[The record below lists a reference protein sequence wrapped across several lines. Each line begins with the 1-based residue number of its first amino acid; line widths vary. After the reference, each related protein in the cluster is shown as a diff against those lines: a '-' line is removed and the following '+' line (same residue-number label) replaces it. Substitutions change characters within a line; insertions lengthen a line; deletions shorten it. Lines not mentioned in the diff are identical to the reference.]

1 MSQENN
7 QKLQEIFTPELIE
20 YYKTNKNLITSDLL
34 AKLREFGN
42 DGKQLALD
50 ILDTEKSEDNY
61 YLDAFGKKISF
72 EGDRNLKPAFTQ
84 MKLSPIHIEEI
95 EKCSKDLNY
104 FMDNYIKIRTKKGY
118 NFPELRGYQ
127 KRFIDIL
134 NSDSETVVGLLG
146 RQCCDGDTK
155 VNLDGQE
162 ATLKD
167 LYDCSVPSNIS
178 FNPKFLESRKTFKKI
193 LTPLGFR
200 EIEYVHKTIPYEKYV
215 IKTENGFI
223 LECAEKHVIIDKDDN
238 EIYAKDCLGKEIQT
252 VNGISKV
259 IECTDLGFKQS
270 MYDISIKQLEG
281 SENTELYYSN
291 GILSH
296 NSGKSVTVG
305 IFMAWHFNFNSA
317 LNIGICAN
325 KKSLAMEFLNN
336 IKEMFYSMPMWM
348 KQGIIGWSKTTIES
362 ELKMRVLTDAPGD
375 NAFRGYSLSLLVIDE
390 TAWMPSEKFQ
400 ALLDSVLPA
409 QGAMS
414 WKKNIFISTPN
425 GMNHFYDLV
434 EGSRKRKIIYGLNKE
449 QVEKLKETETVLKE
463 TESSPGIFDVTIDKP
478 SNNMALF
485 EMDWREVPRFDSKG
499 NRLDPEAFK
508 EDIISK
514 YGATYFSQNFSCV
527 KGNTMIVLKDSLNNK
542 DIEIPIEEAF
552 EKIKTSV
559 IDKKFQVLTQSGFSD
574 FSGIRRTETNRTLK
588 IFFGDSFIEVSEDH
602 KFMVFG
608 KEVIAKTLKEGDV
621 LQTRFDKNVIITKIE
636 TSEEKCFVYDVLETK
651 DHSYITNDVIS
662 HNCSF
667 LGSSHTLVSKES
679 LQRFKPQDPEMV
691 LAQRLKVYKEPEPKH
706 KYIIGVD
713 PAKFGG
719 DSYAIQVLDV
729 TSFPFVQVA
738 SAKLKDENFQI
749 MPGFIV
755 EWGKWYNEGL
765 LIIENNEGAGT
776 YANVV
781 IHNDYEYENLYFE
794 RTFGTFKHDTKTKI
808 EPGFRTTPKSRN
820 IIIDTLKQLID
831 NELLVINDL
840 DTIKEFNTFVLKKDK
855 YQADDGCHDDMIM
868 SLCIA
873 LAPFG
878 DVKNFD
884 NITDLVKKM
893 YSKDTT
899 TDFTDYLC
907 LGNFD
912 DYSDFSVDD
921 SGSFGS
927 DFDDVLIEISKKGS
941 Y

>member
-1 MSQENN
+1 MSNFEVLTSNGF
-7 QKLQEIFTPELIE
+7 KDFDKVVCKGT
-20 YYKTNKNLITSDLL
+20 KNGI
-34 AKLREFGN
+34 
-42 DGKQLALD
+42 
-50 ILDTEKSEDNY
+50 I
-61 YLDAFGKKISF
+61 
-72 EGDRNLKPAFTQ
+72 
-84 MKLSPIHIEEI
+84 
-95 EKCSKDLNY
+95 
-104 FMDNYIKIRTKKGY
+104 
-118 NFPELRGYQ
+118 
-127 KRFIDIL
+127 
-134 NSDSETVVGLLG
+134 
-146 RQCCDGDTK
+146 
-155 VNLDGQE
+155 
-162 ATLKD
+162 
-167 LYDCSVPSNIS
+167 
-178 FNPKFLESRKTFKKI
+178 
-193 LTPLGFR
+193 
-200 EIEYVHKTIPYEKYV
+200 
-215 IKTENGFI
+215 IKTQNHSISVTLNHKFYIEGTFVY
-223 LECAEKHVIIDKDDN
+223 AN
-238 EIYAKDCLGKEIQT
+238 ELKVGDEIQT
-252 VNGISKV
+252 EDGLEKITQIEETEDDFYDLINVRDGHHFTANGIEV
-259 IECTDLGFKQS
+259 
-270 MYDISIKQLEG
+270 
-281 SENTELYYSN
+281 SN
-291 GILSH
+291 
-296 NSGKSVTVG
+296 
-305 IFMAWHFNFNSA
+305 
-317 LNIGICAN
+317 C
-325 KKSLAMEFLNN
+325 
-336 IKEMFYSMPMWM
+336 
-348 KQGIIGWSKTTIES
+348 
-362 ELKMRVLTDAPGD
+362 
-375 NAFRGYSLSLLVIDE
+375 
-390 TAWMPSEKFQ
+390 AWMPSEKFQ
-400 ALLDSVLPA
+400 ALLDSVLPS

-414 WKKNIFISTPN
+414 WKKNVFISTPN

-434 EGSRKRKIIYGLNKE
+434 EGSRKRKILYGLNKE
-449 QVEKLKETETVLKE
+449 QIEKLKETETILKE

-499 NRLDPEAFK
+499 NRLDPEKFK
-508 EDIISK
+508 EDIVAK
-514 YGATYFSQNFSCV
+514 YGSTYFAQNFSCV

-542 DIEIPIEEAF
+542 DIEISIEDAF
-552 EKIKTSV
+552 EKIKKSGPC

-621 LQTRFDKNVIITKIE
+621 LQTQTGETPGINKNVIISKIE

-651 DHSYITNDVIS
+651 DHSYVTNDVIS

-679 LQRFKPQDPEMV
+679 LQRFKAQDPEMI

-749 MPGFIV
+749 MPGYIV

-831 NELLVINDL
+831 NELLIINDFE
-840 DTIKEFNTFVLKKDK
+840 TIKEFNTFVLKKDK

-912 DYSDFSVDD
+912 DYSDFSVDSGS

-927 DFDDVLIEISKKGS
+927 DFDDVLFEISKKGF
-941 Y
+941 

>member
-7 QKLQEIFTPELIE
+7 QKLQEVFTPELIE

-50 ILDTEKSEDNY
+50 ILETEKSEDNY

-146 RQCCDGDTK
+146 RQ
-155 VNLDGQE
+155 
-162 ATLKD
+162 
-167 LYDCSVPSNIS
+167 
-178 FNPKFLESRKTFKKI
+178 
-193 LTPLGFR
+193 
-200 EIEYVHKTIPYEKYV
+200 
-215 IKTENGFI
+215 
-223 LECAEKHVIIDKDDN
+223 
-238 EIYAKDCLGKEIQT
+238 
-252 VNGISKV
+252 
-259 IECTDLGFKQS
+259 
-270 MYDISIKQLEG
+270 
-281 SENTELYYSN
+281 
-291 GILSH
+291 
-296 NSGKSVTVG
+296 SGKSVTVG
-305 IFMAWHFNFNSA
+305 IFMCWHFNFNSA

-348 KQGIIGWSKTTIES
+348 KQGILGWSKTTIES

-390 TAWMPSEKFQ
+390 SAWMASEKFQ

-414 WKKNIFISTPN
+414 WKKNVFISTPN

-449 QVEKLKETETVLKE
+449 QIEKLKETETILKE

-514 YGATYFSQNFSCV
+514 YGATYFAQNFSCV
-527 KGNTMIVLKDSLNNK
+527 KGNTKIVLKDSLNNK
-542 DIEIPIEEAF
+542 DIEISIEEAYNNIRWSNF
-552 EKIKTSV
+552 NR
-559 IDKKFQVLTQSGFSD
+559 FQVLTQSGFSD

-621 LQTRFDKNVIITKIE
+621 LQTRFDKNVIISKIE

-651 DHSYITNDVIS
+651 DHSYVTNGVIS

-679 LQRFKPQDPEMV
+679 LQRFKSQDPEMI

-831 NELLVINDL
+831 NELLIINDL

-912 DYSDFSVDD
+912 DYSDYSVDD

-927 DFDDVLIEISKKGS
+927 DFEDVLFEISKKGS

>member
-7 QKLQEIFTPELIE
+7 QKLQEVFTPELIE

-50 ILDTEKSEDNY
+50 ILETEKSEDNY

-146 RQCCDGDTK
+146 RQ
-155 VNLDGQE
+155 
-162 ATLKD
+162 
-167 LYDCSVPSNIS
+167 
-178 FNPKFLESRKTFKKI
+178 
-193 LTPLGFR
+193 
-200 EIEYVHKTIPYEKYV
+200 
-215 IKTENGFI
+215 
-223 LECAEKHVIIDKDDN
+223 
-238 EIYAKDCLGKEIQT
+238 
-252 VNGISKV
+252 
-259 IECTDLGFKQS
+259 
-270 MYDISIKQLEG
+270 
-281 SENTELYYSN
+281 
-291 GILSH
+291 
-296 NSGKSVTVG
+296 SGKSVTVG
-305 IFMAWHFNFNSA
+305 IFMCWHFNFNSA

-348 KQGIIGWSKTTIES
+348 KQGILGWSKTTIES

-390 TAWMPSEKFQ
+390 SAWMASEKFQ

-414 WKKNIFISTPN
+414 WKKNVFISTPN

-449 QVEKLKETETVLKE
+449 QIEKLKETETVLKE

-499 NRLDPEAFK
+499 NRLDPEKFK

-514 YGATYFSQNFSCV
+514 YGATYFAQNFS
-527 KGNTMIVLKDSLNNK
+527 
-542 DIEIPIEEAF
+542 
-552 EKIKTSV
+552 
-559 IDKKFQVLTQSGFSD
+559 
-574 FSGIRRTETNRTLK
+574 
-588 IFFGDSFIEVSEDH
+588 
-602 KFMVFG
+602 
-608 KEVIAKTLKEGDV
+608 
-621 LQTRFDKNVIITKIE
+621 
-636 TSEEKCFVYDVLETK
+636 
-651 DHSYITNDVIS
+651 
-662 HNCSF
+662 CSF

-679 LQRFKPQDPEMV
+679 LQRFKSQEPEMI

-749 MPGFIV
+749 MPGYIV

-831 NELLVINDL
+831 NELLIINDS

>member
-7 QKLQEIFTPELIE
+7 QKLQEVFTPELIE

-50 ILDTEKSEDNY
+50 ILETEKSEDNY

-146 RQCCDGDTK
+146 RQ
-155 VNLDGQE
+155 
-162 ATLKD
+162 
-167 LYDCSVPSNIS
+167 
-178 FNPKFLESRKTFKKI
+178 
-193 LTPLGFR
+193 
-200 EIEYVHKTIPYEKYV
+200 
-215 IKTENGFI
+215 
-223 LECAEKHVIIDKDDN
+223 
-238 EIYAKDCLGKEIQT
+238 
-252 VNGISKV
+252 
-259 IECTDLGFKQS
+259 
-270 MYDISIKQLEG
+270 
-281 SENTELYYSN
+281 
-291 GILSH
+291 
-296 NSGKSVTVG
+296 SGKSVTVG
-305 IFMAWHFNFNSA
+305 IFMCWHFNFNSA

-348 KQGIIGWSKTTIES
+348 KQGILGWSKTTIES

-390 TAWMPSEKFQ
+390 SAWLPSEKFQ

-414 WKKNIFISTPN
+414 WKKNVFISTPN

-449 QVEKLKETETVLKE
+449 QIEKLKETETILKE
-463 TESSPGIFDVTIDKP
+463 TETSPGIFDVTIDKP

-514 YGATYFSQNFSCV
+514 YGATYFAQNFS
-527 KGNTMIVLKDSLNNK
+527 
-542 DIEIPIEEAF
+542 
-552 EKIKTSV
+552 
-559 IDKKFQVLTQSGFSD
+559 
-574 FSGIRRTETNRTLK
+574 
-588 IFFGDSFIEVSEDH
+588 
-602 KFMVFG
+602 
-608 KEVIAKTLKEGDV
+608 
-621 LQTRFDKNVIITKIE
+621 
-636 TSEEKCFVYDVLETK
+636 
-651 DHSYITNDVIS
+651 
-662 HNCSF
+662 CSF

-679 LQRFKPQDPEMV
+679 LQRFKPQEPEMI

-749 MPGFIV
+749 MPGYIV

-831 NELLVINDL
+831 NELLIINDL

-921 SGSFGS
+921 SGAFGS
-927 DFDDVLIEISKKGS
+927 DFDDVLFEISKKGS

>member
-7 QKLQEIFTPELIE
+7 QKLQEVFTPELIE

-50 ILDTEKSEDNY
+50 ILETEKSEDNY

-146 RQCCDGDTK
+146 RQ
-155 VNLDGQE
+155 
-162 ATLKD
+162 
-167 LYDCSVPSNIS
+167 
-178 FNPKFLESRKTFKKI
+178 
-193 LTPLGFR
+193 
-200 EIEYVHKTIPYEKYV
+200 
-215 IKTENGFI
+215 
-223 LECAEKHVIIDKDDN
+223 
-238 EIYAKDCLGKEIQT
+238 
-252 VNGISKV
+252 
-259 IECTDLGFKQS
+259 
-270 MYDISIKQLEG
+270 
-281 SENTELYYSN
+281 
-291 GILSH
+291 
-296 NSGKSVTVG
+296 SGKSVTVG
-305 IFMAWHFNFNSA
+305 IFMCWHFNFNSA

-348 KQGIIGWSKTTIES
+348 KQGILGWSKTTIES

-390 TAWMPSEKFQ
+390 SAWLPSEKFQ

-414 WKKNIFISTPN
+414 WKKNVFISTPN

-449 QVEKLKETETVLKE
+449 QIEKLKETETILKE
-463 TESSPGIFDVTIDKP
+463 TETSPGIFDVTIDKP

-514 YGATYFSQNFSCV
+514 YGATYFAQNFSCV
-527 KGNTMIVLKDSLNNK
+527 KGNTKIVLKDTLNNR
-542 DIEIPIEEAF
+542 DIEIPIEEAYNNIRRSNF
-552 EKIKTSV
+552 NRFK
-559 IDKKFQVLTQSGFSD
+559 VLTQSGFSE
-574 FSGIRRTETNRTLK
+574 FSGVRRTEANKTLK
-588 IFFGDSFIEVSEDH
+588 IFFDDSFIEVSEDH

-608 KEVIAKTLKEGDV
+608 KEVIAKTLREGDV
-621 LQTRFDKNVIITKIE
+621 LQTRFVNKNVIITKIE
-636 TSEEKCFVYDVLETK
+636 TSEEKCFVYDVLETQ
-651 DHSYITNDVIS
+651 DHSYITNGVIS

-679 LQRFKPQDPEMV
+679 LQRFKSQEPEMI

-831 NELLVINDL
+831 NELLIINDL

-921 SGSFGS
+921 SGAFGS
-927 DFDDVLIEISKKGS
+927 DFDDVLFEISKKGS

>member
-7 QKLQEIFTPELIE
+7 QKLQEVFTPELIE

-50 ILDTEKSEDNY
+50 ILETEKSEDNY

-146 RQCCDGDTK
+146 RQ
-155 VNLDGQE
+155 
-162 ATLKD
+162 
-167 LYDCSVPSNIS
+167 
-178 FNPKFLESRKTFKKI
+178 
-193 LTPLGFR
+193 
-200 EIEYVHKTIPYEKYV
+200 
-215 IKTENGFI
+215 
-223 LECAEKHVIIDKDDN
+223 
-238 EIYAKDCLGKEIQT
+238 
-252 VNGISKV
+252 
-259 IECTDLGFKQS
+259 
-270 MYDISIKQLEG
+270 
-281 SENTELYYSN
+281 
-291 GILSH
+291 
-296 NSGKSVTVG
+296 SGKSVTVG
-305 IFMAWHFNFNSA
+305 IFMCWHFNFNSA

-348 KQGIIGWSKTTIES
+348 KQGILGWSKTTIES

-390 TAWMPSEKFQ
+390 SAWMASEKFQ

-414 WKKNIFISTPN
+414 WKKNVFISTPN

-449 QVEKLKETETVLKE
+449 QIEKLKETETILKE
-463 TESSPGIFDVTIDKP
+463 TETSPGIFDVTIDKP

-514 YGATYFSQNFSCV
+514 YGATYFAQNFSCV
-527 KGNTMIVLKDSLNNK
+527 KGNTKIVLKDTLNNR
-542 DIEIPIEEAF
+542 DIEIPIEEAYNNIRRSNF
-552 EKIKTSV
+552 NRFK
-559 IDKKFQVLTQSGFSD
+559 VLTQSGFSE
-574 FSGIRRTETNRTLK
+574 FSGVRRTEANKTLK
-588 IFFGDSFIEVSEDH
+588 IFFDDSFIEVSEDH

-608 KEVIAKTLKEGDV
+608 KEVIAKTLREGDV
-621 LQTRFDKNVIITKIE
+621 LQTRFVNKNVIITKIE
-636 TSEEKCFVYDVLETK
+636 TSEEKCFVYDVLETQ
-651 DHSYITNDVIS
+651 DHSYITNGVIS

-679 LQRFKPQDPEMV
+679 LQRFKSQEPEMI

-749 MPGFIV
+749 MPGYIV

-831 NELLVINDL
+831 NELLIINDS

-927 DFDDVLIEISKKGS
+927 DFDDVLFEISKKGS

>member
-1 MSQENN
+1 MKINN
-7 QKLQEIFTPELIE
+7 RYLI
-20 YYKTNKNLITSDLL
+20 KTQN
-34 AKLREFGN
+34 
-42 DGKQLALD
+42 
-50 ILDTEKSEDNY
+50 
-61 YLDAFGKKISF
+61 
-72 EGDRNLKPAFTQ
+72 
-84 MKLSPIHIEEI
+84 
-95 EKCSKDLNY
+95 
-104 FMDNYIKIRTKKGY
+104 
-118 NFPELRGYQ
+118 GYQ
-127 KRFIDIL
+127 KFLGIQKSDEHRGLRIVFDDGSEIKCTLTHRVQTTNGFVFAKDIKVQDVI
-134 NSDSETVVGLLG
+134 SGKIVKSIEPFY
-146 RQCCDGDTK
+146 GDFFDPVEVENGNTYTC
-155 VNLDGQE
+155 N
-162 ATLKD
+162 
-167 LYDCSVPSNIS
+167 
-178 FNPKFLESRKTFKKI
+178 
-193 LTPLGFR
+193 
-200 EIEYVHKTIPYEKYV
+200 EIEHH
-215 IKTENGFI
+215 N
-223 LECAEKHVIIDKDDN
+223 CSII
-238 EIYAKDCLGKEIQT
+238 C
-252 VNGISKV
+252 
-259 IECTDLGFKQS
+259 
-270 MYDISIKQLEG
+270 
-281 SENTELYYSN
+281 
-291 GILSH
+291 
-296 NSGKSVTVG
+296 
-305 IFMAWHFNFNSA
+305 
-317 LNIGICAN
+317 
-325 KKSLAMEFLNN
+325 
-336 IKEMFYSMPMWM
+336 
-348 KQGIIGWSKTTIES
+348 
-362 ELKMRVLTDAPGD
+362 
-375 NAFRGYSLSLLVIDE
+375 IDE
-390 TAWMPSEKFQ
+390 TAWMASEKFQ

-414 WKKNIFISTPN
+414 WKKNVFISTPN

-449 QVEKLKETETVLKE
+449 QIEKLKETETILKE
-463 TESSPGIFDVTIDKP
+463 TETSPGIFDVTIDKP

-499 NRLDPEAFK
+499 NRLDPEKFK

-514 YGATYFSQNFSCV
+514 YGSTYFAQNFSCV
-527 KGNTMIVLKDSLNNK
+527 KGNTKIVLKDTLNNR
-542 DIEIPIEEAF
+542 DIEIPIEEAYNNIRWSNF
-552 EKIKTSV
+552 NRFK
-559 IDKKFQVLTQSGFSD
+559 VLTQSGFSE
-574 FSGIRRTETNRTLK
+574 FSGIRRTETDRTLK

-608 KEVIAKTLKEGDV
+608 KEVIAKTLREGDV
-621 LQTRFDKNVIITKIE
+621 LQTQFDKNVIITKIE
-636 TSEEKCFVYDVLETK
+636 TSESPEEKCFVYDVLETK
-651 DHSYITNDVIS
+651 DHSYITNGVIS

-749 MPGFIV
+749 MPGYIV
-755 EWGKWYNEGL
+755 EWGRWYNEGL

-831 NELLVINDL
+831 NELLIINDL

>member
-7 QKLQEIFTPELIE
+7 QKLQEVFTPELIE

-50 ILDTEKSEDNY
+50 ILETEKSEDNY

-146 RQCCDGDTK
+146 RQ
-155 VNLDGQE
+155 
-162 ATLKD
+162 
-167 LYDCSVPSNIS
+167 
-178 FNPKFLESRKTFKKI
+178 
-193 LTPLGFR
+193 
-200 EIEYVHKTIPYEKYV
+200 
-215 IKTENGFI
+215 
-223 LECAEKHVIIDKDDN
+223 
-238 EIYAKDCLGKEIQT
+238 
-252 VNGISKV
+252 
-259 IECTDLGFKQS
+259 
-270 MYDISIKQLEG
+270 
-281 SENTELYYSN
+281 
-291 GILSH
+291 
-296 NSGKSVTVG
+296 SGKSVTVG
-305 IFMAWHFNFNSA
+305 IFMCWHFNFNSA

-348 KQGIIGWSKTTIES
+348 KQGILGWSKTTIES

-390 TAWMPSEKFQ
+390 SAWMASEKFQ

-414 WKKNIFISTPN
+414 WKKNVFISTPN

-449 QVEKLKETETVLKE
+449 QIEKLKETETILKE

-514 YGATYFSQNFSCV
+514 YGATYFAQNFSCV
-527 KGNTMIVLKDSLNNK
+527 KGNTKIVLKDTLNNR
-542 DIEIPIEEAF
+542 DIEIPIEEAYNNIRRSNF
-552 EKIKTSV
+552 NRFK
-559 IDKKFQVLTQSGFSD
+559 VLTQSGFSE
-574 FSGIRRTETNRTLK
+574 FSGVRRTEANKTLK
-588 IFFGDSFIEVSEDH
+588 IFFDDSFIEVSEDH

-608 KEVIAKTLKEGDV
+608 KEVIARTLKEGDV
-621 LQTRFDKNVIITKIE
+621 LQTQFDKNVIITKIE
-636 TSEEKCFVYDVLETK
+636 TSESPVEKCFVYDVLETQ
-651 DHSYITNDVIS
+651 DHSYVTNGVIS

-679 LQRFKPQDPEMV
+679 LQRFKPQEPEMI

-755 EWGKWYNEGL
+755 EWGRWYNEGL

-831 NELLVINDL
+831 NELLIINDL

-927 DFDDVLIEISKKGS
+927 DFDDVLFEISKKGS

>member
-1 MSQENN
+1 
-7 QKLQEIFTPELIE
+7 
-20 YYKTNKNLITSDLL
+20 
-34 AKLREFGN
+34 
-42 DGKQLALD
+42 
-50 ILDTEKSEDNY
+50 
-61 YLDAFGKKISF
+61 
-72 EGDRNLKPAFTQ
+72 
-84 MKLSPIHIEEI
+84 
-95 EKCSKDLNY
+95 
-104 FMDNYIKIRTKKGY
+104 
-118 NFPELRGYQ
+118 
-127 KRFIDIL
+127 
-134 NSDSETVVGLLG
+134 
-146 RQCCDGDTK
+146 
-155 VNLDGQE
+155 
-162 ATLKD
+162 
-167 LYDCSVPSNIS
+167 
-178 FNPKFLESRKTFKKI
+178 
-193 LTPLGFR
+193 
-200 EIEYVHKTIPYEKYV
+200 
-215 IKTENGFI
+215 
-223 LECAEKHVIIDKDDN
+223 
-238 EIYAKDCLGKEIQT
+238 
-252 VNGISKV
+252 
-259 IECTDLGFKQS
+259 
-270 MYDISIKQLEG
+270 
-281 SENTELYYSN
+281 
-291 GILSH
+291 
-296 NSGKSVTVG
+296 
-305 IFMAWHFNFNSA
+305 
-317 LNIGICAN
+317 
-325 KKSLAMEFLNN
+325 
-336 IKEMFYSMPMWM
+336 
-348 KQGIIGWSKTTIES
+348 
-362 ELKMRVLTDAPGD
+362 
-375 NAFRGYSLSLLVIDE
+375 
-390 TAWMPSEKFQ
+390 
-400 ALLDSVLPA
+400 
-409 QGAMS
+409 
-414 WKKNIFISTPN
+414 
-425 GMNHFYDLV
+425 
-434 EGSRKRKIIYGLNKE
+434 
-449 QVEKLKETETVLKE
+449 
-463 TESSPGIFDVTIDKP
+463 
-478 SNNMALF
+478 
-485 EMDWREVPRFDSKG
+485 
-499 NRLDPEAFK
+499 
-508 EDIISK
+508 
-514 YGATYFSQNFSCV
+514 
-527 KGNTMIVLKDSLNNK
+527 
-542 DIEIPIEEAF
+542 
-552 EKIKTSV
+552 
-559 IDKKFQVLTQSGFSD
+559 
-574 FSGIRRTETNRTLK
+574 
-588 IFFGDSFIEVSEDH
+588 
-602 KFMVFG
+602 MVFG

-621 LQTRFDKNVIITKIE
+621 LQTQTGETPDINKNVIISKIE

-651 DHSYITNDVIS
+651 DHSYVTNDVIS

-679 LQRFKPQDPEMV
+679 LQRFKPQEPEMV

-749 MPGFIV
+749 MPGYIV

-831 NELLVINDL
+831 NELLIINDL

-927 DFDDVLIEISKKGS
+927 DFDDVLFEISKKGS

>member
-7 QKLQEIFTPELIE
+7 QKLQEVFTPELIE

-50 ILDTEKSEDNY
+50 ILETEKSEDNY

-146 RQCCDGDTK
+146 RQ
-155 VNLDGQE
+155 
-162 ATLKD
+162 
-167 LYDCSVPSNIS
+167 
-178 FNPKFLESRKTFKKI
+178 
-193 LTPLGFR
+193 
-200 EIEYVHKTIPYEKYV
+200 
-215 IKTENGFI
+215 
-223 LECAEKHVIIDKDDN
+223 
-238 EIYAKDCLGKEIQT
+238 
-252 VNGISKV
+252 
-259 IECTDLGFKQS
+259 
-270 MYDISIKQLEG
+270 
-281 SENTELYYSN
+281 
-291 GILSH
+291 
-296 NSGKSVTVG
+296 SGKSVTVG
-305 IFMAWHFNFNSA
+305 IFMCWHFNFNSA

-348 KQGIIGWSKTTIES
+348 KQGILGWSKTTIES

-390 TAWMPSEKFQ
+390 SAWMASEKFQ

-414 WKKNIFISTPN
+414 WKKNVFISTPN

-449 QVEKLKETETVLKE
+449 QIEKLKETETVLKE

-499 NRLDPEAFK
+499 NRLDPEKFK

-514 YGATYFSQNFSCV
+514 YGATYFAQNFSCV
-527 KGNTMIVLKDSLNNK
+527 KGNTKIVLKDTLNNR
-542 DIEIPIEEAF
+542 DIEIPIEEAYNNIRRSNF
-552 EKIKTSV
+552 NRFK
-559 IDKKFQVLTQSGFSD
+559 VLTQSGFSE
-574 FSGIRRTETNRTLK
+574 FSGVRRTEANKTLK
-588 IFFGDSFIEVSEDH
+588 IFFDDSFIEVSEDH

-608 KEVIAKTLKEGDV
+608 KEVIAKTLREGDV
-621 LQTRFDKNVIITKIE
+621 LQTRFVNKNVIITKIE
-636 TSEEKCFVYDVLETK
+636 TSEEKCFVYDVLETQ
-651 DHSYITNDVIS
+651 DHSYITNGVIS

-679 LQRFKPQDPEMV
+679 LQRFKSQEPEMI

-749 MPGFIV
+749 MPGYIV

-831 NELLVINDL
+831 NELLIINDS

>member
-7 QKLQEIFTPELIE
+7 QKLQEVFTPELIE

-34 AKLREFGN
+34 AKLREFGD

-50 ILDTEKSEDNY
+50 ILETEKSEDNY

-146 RQCCDGDTK
+146 RQ
-155 VNLDGQE
+155 
-162 ATLKD
+162 
-167 LYDCSVPSNIS
+167 
-178 FNPKFLESRKTFKKI
+178 
-193 LTPLGFR
+193 
-200 EIEYVHKTIPYEKYV
+200 
-215 IKTENGFI
+215 
-223 LECAEKHVIIDKDDN
+223 
-238 EIYAKDCLGKEIQT
+238 
-252 VNGISKV
+252 
-259 IECTDLGFKQS
+259 
-270 MYDISIKQLEG
+270 
-281 SENTELYYSN
+281 
-291 GILSH
+291 
-296 NSGKSVTVG
+296 SGKSVTVG
-305 IFMAWHFNFNSA
+305 IFMCWHFNFNSA

-348 KQGIIGWSKTTIES
+348 KQGILGWSKTTIES

-390 TAWMPSEKFQ
+390 SAWMASEKFQ

-414 WKKNIFISTPN
+414 WKKNVFISTPN

-449 QVEKLKETETVLKE
+449 QIEKLKETETILKE

-499 NRLDPEAFK
+499 NRIDPEKFK
-508 EDIISK
+508 EDIIAK
-514 YGATYFSQNFSCV
+514 YGATYFAQNFS
-527 KGNTMIVLKDSLNNK
+527 
-542 DIEIPIEEAF
+542 
-552 EKIKTSV
+552 
-559 IDKKFQVLTQSGFSD
+559 
-574 FSGIRRTETNRTLK
+574 
-588 IFFGDSFIEVSEDH
+588 
-602 KFMVFG
+602 
-608 KEVIAKTLKEGDV
+608 
-621 LQTRFDKNVIITKIE
+621 
-636 TSEEKCFVYDVLETK
+636 
-651 DHSYITNDVIS
+651 
-662 HNCSF
+662 CSF

-679 LQRFKPQDPEMV
+679 LQRFKSQEPEMI

-749 MPGFIV
+749 MPGYIV

-831 NELLVINDL
+831 NELLIINDS

-927 DFDDVLIEISKKGS
+927 DFDDVLFEISKKGS

>member
-1 MSQENN
+1 MSQENSQN
-7 QKLQEIFTPELIE
+7 LQEVFTPELIE

-50 ILDTEKSEDNY
+50 ILETEKSEDNY

-146 RQCCDGDTK
+146 RQ
-155 VNLDGQE
+155 
-162 ATLKD
+162 
-167 LYDCSVPSNIS
+167 
-178 FNPKFLESRKTFKKI
+178 
-193 LTPLGFR
+193 
-200 EIEYVHKTIPYEKYV
+200 
-215 IKTENGFI
+215 
-223 LECAEKHVIIDKDDN
+223 
-238 EIYAKDCLGKEIQT
+238 
-252 VNGISKV
+252 
-259 IECTDLGFKQS
+259 
-270 MYDISIKQLEG
+270 
-281 SENTELYYSN
+281 
-291 GILSH
+291 
-296 NSGKSVTVG
+296 SGKSVTVG
-305 IFMAWHFNFNSA
+305 IFMCWHFNFNSA

-348 KQGIIGWSKTTIES
+348 KQGILGWSKTTIES

-390 TAWMPSEKFQ
+390 SAWMASEKFQ

-414 WKKNIFISTPN
+414 WKKNVFISTPN

-449 QVEKLKETETVLKE
+449 QIEKLKETETILKE

-499 NRLDPEAFK
+499 NRIDPEKFK
-508 EDIISK
+508 EDIIAK
-514 YGATYFSQNFSCV
+514 YGATYFAQNFS
-527 KGNTMIVLKDSLNNK
+527 
-542 DIEIPIEEAF
+542 
-552 EKIKTSV
+552 
-559 IDKKFQVLTQSGFSD
+559 
-574 FSGIRRTETNRTLK
+574 
-588 IFFGDSFIEVSEDH
+588 
-602 KFMVFG
+602 
-608 KEVIAKTLKEGDV
+608 
-621 LQTRFDKNVIITKIE
+621 
-636 TSEEKCFVYDVLETK
+636 
-651 DHSYITNDVIS
+651 
-662 HNCSF
+662 CSF

-679 LQRFKPQDPEMV
+679 LQRFKSQEPEMI

-749 MPGFIV
+749 MPGYIV

-831 NELLVINDL
+831 NELLIINDL

>member
-7 QKLQEIFTPELIE
+7 QKLQEVFTPELIE

-50 ILDTEKSEDNY
+50 ILETEKSEDNY

-146 RQCCDGDTK
+146 RQ
-155 VNLDGQE
+155 
-162 ATLKD
+162 
-167 LYDCSVPSNIS
+167 
-178 FNPKFLESRKTFKKI
+178 
-193 LTPLGFR
+193 
-200 EIEYVHKTIPYEKYV
+200 
-215 IKTENGFI
+215 
-223 LECAEKHVIIDKDDN
+223 
-238 EIYAKDCLGKEIQT
+238 
-252 VNGISKV
+252 
-259 IECTDLGFKQS
+259 
-270 MYDISIKQLEG
+270 
-281 SENTELYYSN
+281 
-291 GILSH
+291 
-296 NSGKSVTVG
+296 SGKSVTVG
-305 IFMAWHFNFNSA
+305 IFMCWHFNFNSA

-348 KQGIIGWSKTTIES
+348 KQGILGWSKTTIES

-390 TAWMPSEKFQ
+390 SAWMASEKFQ

-414 WKKNIFISTPN
+414 WKKNVFISTPN

-449 QVEKLKETETVLKE
+449 QIEKLKETETILKE

-499 NRLDPEAFK
+499 NRLDPEKFK
-508 EDIISK
+508 EDIIAK
-514 YGATYFSQNFSCV
+514 YGATYFSQNFSC
-527 KGNTMIVLKDSLNNK
+527 
-542 DIEIPIEEAF
+542 E
-552 EKIKTSV
+552 
-559 IDKKFQVLTQSGFSD
+559 
-574 FSGIRRTETNRTLK
+574 
-588 IFFGDSFIEVSEDH
+588 
-602 KFMVFG
+602 
-608 KEVIAKTLKEGDV
+608 
-621 LQTRFDKNVIITKIE
+621 
-636 TSEEKCFVYDVLETK
+636 
-651 DHSYITNDVIS
+651 
-662 HNCSF
+662 F

-679 LQRFKPQDPEMV
+679 LQRFKAQEPEMI

-749 MPGFIV
+749 MPGYIV

-831 NELLVINDL
+831 NELLIINDL

-912 DYSDFSVDD
+912 DYSDFSASD
-921 SGSFGS
+921 SGAFGS
-927 DFDDVLIEISKKGS
+927 DFDDVLFEISKKGS

>member
-1 MSQENN
+1 MYLE
-7 QKLQEIFTPELIE
+7 EIMKFIKS
-20 YYKTNKNLITSDLL
+20 YKVK
-34 AKLREFGN
+34 
-42 DGKQLALD
+42 
-50 ILDTEKSEDNY
+50 
-61 YLDAFGKKISF
+61 GKK
-72 EGDRNLKPAFTQ
+72 
-84 MKLSPIHIEEI
+84 
-95 EKCSKDLNY
+95 
-104 FMDNYIKIRTKKGY
+104 
-118 NFPELRGYQ
+118 
-127 KRFIDIL
+127 
-134 NSDSETVVGLLG
+134 V
-146 RQCCDGDTK
+146 
-155 VNLDGQE
+155 
-162 ATLKD
+162 
-167 LYDCSVPSNIS
+167 
-178 FNPKFLESRKTFKKI
+178 

-238 EIYAKDCLGKEIQT
+238 EVYAKDCLGKEIQT
-252 VNGISKV
+252 VDGISKV

-270 MYDISIKQLEG
+270 MYDISIKQLENT
-281 SENTELYYSN
+281 ENTELYFSN

-305 IFMAWHFNFNSA
+305 IFMCWHFNFNSA

-348 KQGIIGWSKTTIES
+348 KQGILGWSKTTVES

-375 NAFRGYSLSLLVIDE
+375 NAFRGYSLSILVIDE
-390 TAWMPSEKFQ
+390 TAWMASEKFQ
-400 ALLDSVLPA
+400 ALLDSVLPS

-414 WKKNIFISTPN
+414 WKKNVFISTPN

-449 QVEKLKETETVLKE
+449 QIEKLKETETILKE

-514 YGATYFSQNFSCV
+514 YGATYFAQNFS
-527 KGNTMIVLKDSLNNK
+527 
-542 DIEIPIEEAF
+542 
-552 EKIKTSV
+552 
-559 IDKKFQVLTQSGFSD
+559 
-574 FSGIRRTETNRTLK
+574 
-588 IFFGDSFIEVSEDH
+588 
-602 KFMVFG
+602 
-608 KEVIAKTLKEGDV
+608 
-621 LQTRFDKNVIITKIE
+621 
-636 TSEEKCFVYDVLETK
+636 
-651 DHSYITNDVIS
+651 
-662 HNCSF
+662 CSF

-831 NELLVINDL
+831 NELLIINDL

>member
-7 QKLQEIFTPELIE
+7 QKLQEVFTPELIE

-34 AKLREFGN
+34 TKLREFGN

-50 ILDTEKSEDNY
+50 ILETEKSEDNY

-127 KRFIDIL
+127 KRFISIL

-146 RQCCDGDTK
+146 RQ
-155 VNLDGQE
+155 
-162 ATLKD
+162 
-167 LYDCSVPSNIS
+167 
-178 FNPKFLESRKTFKKI
+178 
-193 LTPLGFR
+193 
-200 EIEYVHKTIPYEKYV
+200 
-215 IKTENGFI
+215 
-223 LECAEKHVIIDKDDN
+223 
-238 EIYAKDCLGKEIQT
+238 
-252 VNGISKV
+252 
-259 IECTDLGFKQS
+259 
-270 MYDISIKQLEG
+270 
-281 SENTELYYSN
+281 
-291 GILSH
+291 
-296 NSGKSVTVG
+296 SGKSVTVG
-305 IFMAWHFNFNSA
+305 IFMCWHFNFNSA

-348 KQGIIGWSKTTIES
+348 KQGILGWSKTTVES

-375 NAFRGYSLSLLVIDE
+375 NAFRGYSLSILVIDE
-390 TAWMPSEKFQ
+390 TAWMASEKFQ
-400 ALLDSVLPA
+400 ALLDSVLPS

-414 WKKNIFISTPN
+414 WKKNVFISTPN

-449 QVEKLKETETVLKE
+449 QIEKLKETETVLKE

-499 NRLDPEAFK
+499 NRLDPEKFK
-508 EDIISK
+508 EDIIAK
-514 YGATYFSQNFSCV
+514 YGATYFAQNFS
-527 KGNTMIVLKDSLNNK
+527 
-542 DIEIPIEEAF
+542 
-552 EKIKTSV
+552 
-559 IDKKFQVLTQSGFSD
+559 
-574 FSGIRRTETNRTLK
+574 
-588 IFFGDSFIEVSEDH
+588 
-602 KFMVFG
+602 
-608 KEVIAKTLKEGDV
+608 
-621 LQTRFDKNVIITKIE
+621 
-636 TSEEKCFVYDVLETK
+636 
-651 DHSYITNDVIS
+651 
-662 HNCSF
+662 CSF

-679 LQRFKPQDPEMV
+679 LQRFKPQDPEMI

-794 RTFGTFKHDTKTKI
+794 RSFGTFKHDTKTKI

-831 NELLVINDL
+831 NELLIINDL

-921 SGSFGS
+921 SSSFGS
-927 DFDDVLIEISKKGS
+927 DFDDVLFEISKKGS

>member
-7 QKLQEIFTPELIE
+7 QKLQEVFTPELIE

-50 ILDTEKSEDNY
+50 ILETEKSEDNY

-146 RQCCDGDTK
+146 RQ
-155 VNLDGQE
+155 
-162 ATLKD
+162 
-167 LYDCSVPSNIS
+167 
-178 FNPKFLESRKTFKKI
+178 
-193 LTPLGFR
+193 
-200 EIEYVHKTIPYEKYV
+200 
-215 IKTENGFI
+215 
-223 LECAEKHVIIDKDDN
+223 
-238 EIYAKDCLGKEIQT
+238 
-252 VNGISKV
+252 
-259 IECTDLGFKQS
+259 
-270 MYDISIKQLEG
+270 
-281 SENTELYYSN
+281 
-291 GILSH
+291 
-296 NSGKSVTVG
+296 SGKSVTVG
-305 IFMAWHFNFNSA
+305 IFMCWHFNFNSA

-348 KQGIIGWSKTTIES
+348 KQGILGWSKTTIES

-390 TAWMPSEKFQ
+390 SAWMASEKFQ

-414 WKKNIFISTPN
+414 WKKNVFISTPN

-449 QVEKLKETETVLKE
+449 QIEKLKETETILKE

-514 YGATYFSQNFSCV
+514 YGATYFAQNFSCV
-527 KGNTMIVLKDSLNNK
+527 KGNTKIVLKDSLNNK
-542 DIEIPIEEAF
+542 DIEISIEEAYNNIRWSNF
-552 EKIKTSV
+552 NR
-559 IDKKFQVLTQSGFSD
+559 FQVLTQSGFSD

-621 LQTRFDKNVIITKIE
+621 LQTRFDKNVIISKIE

-651 DHSYITNDVIS
+651 DHSYVTNGVIS

-679 LQRFKPQDPEMV
+679 LQRFKAQEPEMV

-831 NELLVINDL
+831 NELLIINDL

-912 DYSDFSVDD
+912 DYSDYSVDD

-927 DFDDVLIEISKKGS
+927 DFEDVLFEISKKGS

>member
-7 QKLQEIFTPELIE
+7 QKLQEVFTPELIE

-34 AKLREFGN
+34 AKLREFGD

-50 ILDTEKSEDNY
+50 ILETEKSEDNY

-146 RQCCDGDTK
+146 RQ
-155 VNLDGQE
+155 
-162 ATLKD
+162 
-167 LYDCSVPSNIS
+167 
-178 FNPKFLESRKTFKKI
+178 
-193 LTPLGFR
+193 
-200 EIEYVHKTIPYEKYV
+200 
-215 IKTENGFI
+215 
-223 LECAEKHVIIDKDDN
+223 
-238 EIYAKDCLGKEIQT
+238 
-252 VNGISKV
+252 
-259 IECTDLGFKQS
+259 
-270 MYDISIKQLEG
+270 
-281 SENTELYYSN
+281 
-291 GILSH
+291 
-296 NSGKSVTVG
+296 SGKSVTVG

-348 KQGIIGWSKTTIES
+348 KQGISGWSKTTIES

-375 NAFRGYSLSLLVIDE
+375 NAFRGYSLSILVIDE
-390 TAWMPSEKFQ
+390 TAWMASEKFQ
-400 ALLDSVLPA
+400 ALLDSVLPS

-414 WKKNIFISTPN
+414 WKKNVFISTPN

-449 QVEKLKETETVLKE
+449 QIEKLKETETILKE

-514 YGATYFSQNFSCV
+514 YGATYFAQNFS
-527 KGNTMIVLKDSLNNK
+527 
-542 DIEIPIEEAF
+542 
-552 EKIKTSV
+552 
-559 IDKKFQVLTQSGFSD
+559 
-574 FSGIRRTETNRTLK
+574 
-588 IFFGDSFIEVSEDH
+588 
-602 KFMVFG
+602 
-608 KEVIAKTLKEGDV
+608 
-621 LQTRFDKNVIITKIE
+621 
-636 TSEEKCFVYDVLETK
+636 
-651 DHSYITNDVIS
+651 
-662 HNCSF
+662 CSF

-679 LQRFKPQDPEMV
+679 LQRFKPQEPEMI

-831 NELLVINDL
+831 NELLIINDS

-921 SGSFGS
+921 SSSFGS
-927 DFDDVLIEISKKGS
+927 DFDDVLFEISKKGS

>member
-7 QKLQEIFTPELIE
+7 QKLQEVFTPELIE

-50 ILDTEKSEDNY
+50 ILETEKSEDNY

-146 RQCCDGDTK
+146 RQ
-155 VNLDGQE
+155 
-162 ATLKD
+162 
-167 LYDCSVPSNIS
+167 
-178 FNPKFLESRKTFKKI
+178 
-193 LTPLGFR
+193 
-200 EIEYVHKTIPYEKYV
+200 
-215 IKTENGFI
+215 
-223 LECAEKHVIIDKDDN
+223 
-238 EIYAKDCLGKEIQT
+238 
-252 VNGISKV
+252 
-259 IECTDLGFKQS
+259 
-270 MYDISIKQLEG
+270 
-281 SENTELYYSN
+281 
-291 GILSH
+291 
-296 NSGKSVTVG
+296 SGKSVTVG
-305 IFMAWHFNFNSA
+305 IFMCWHFNFNSA

-348 KQGIIGWSKTTIES
+348 KQGILGWSKTTVES
-362 ELKMRVLTDAPGD
+362 ELKMRILTDAPGD
-375 NAFRGYSLSLLVIDE
+375 NAFRGYSLSILVIDE
-390 TAWMPSEKFQ
+390 TAWMASEKFQ
-400 ALLDSVLPA
+400 ALLDSVLPS

-414 WKKNIFISTPN
+414 WKKNVFISTPN

-434 EGSRKRKIIYGLNKE
+434 EGSRKRKILYGLNKE
-449 QVEKLKETETVLKE
+449 QVEKLKETETILKE

-508 EDIISK
+508 DDIISK
-514 YGATYFSQNFSCV
+514 YGATYFAQNFS
-527 KGNTMIVLKDSLNNK
+527 
-542 DIEIPIEEAF
+542 
-552 EKIKTSV
+552 
-559 IDKKFQVLTQSGFSD
+559 
-574 FSGIRRTETNRTLK
+574 
-588 IFFGDSFIEVSEDH
+588 
-602 KFMVFG
+602 
-608 KEVIAKTLKEGDV
+608 
-621 LQTRFDKNVIITKIE
+621 
-636 TSEEKCFVYDVLETK
+636 
-651 DHSYITNDVIS
+651 
-662 HNCSF
+662 CSF

-749 MPGFIV
+749 MPGYIV

-831 NELLVINDL
+831 NELLIINDS

>member
-1 MSQENN
+1 MSKENSQN
-7 QKLQEIFTPELIE
+7 LQEIFTPELIE

-50 ILDTEKSEDNY
+50 ILETEKSEDNY

-118 NFPELRGYQ
+118 NFPELRSYQ
-127 KRFIDIL
+127 KRFIGIL

-146 RQCCDGDTK
+146 RQ
-155 VNLDGQE
+155 
-162 ATLKD
+162 
-167 LYDCSVPSNIS
+167 
-178 FNPKFLESRKTFKKI
+178 
-193 LTPLGFR
+193 
-200 EIEYVHKTIPYEKYV
+200 
-215 IKTENGFI
+215 
-223 LECAEKHVIIDKDDN
+223 
-238 EIYAKDCLGKEIQT
+238 
-252 VNGISKV
+252 
-259 IECTDLGFKQS
+259 
-270 MYDISIKQLEG
+270 
-281 SENTELYYSN
+281 
-291 GILSH
+291 
-296 NSGKSVTVG
+296 SGKSVTVG
-305 IFMAWHFNFNSA
+305 IFMCWHFNFNSA

-348 KQGIIGWSKTTIES
+348 KQGILGWSKTTIES

-390 TAWMPSEKFQ
+390 SAWMASEKFQ

-414 WKKNIFISTPN
+414 WKKNVFISTPN

-449 QVEKLKETETVLKE
+449 QIEKLKETETVLKE

-527 KGNTMIVLKDSLNNK
+527 KGNTKIVLKDVSNNK
-542 DIEIPIEEAF
+542 VIKISIEEAYNNIRWSNF
-552 EKIKTSV
+552 NRFK
-559 IDKKFQVLTQSGFSD
+559 VLTQSGFSE

-588 IFFGDSFIEVSEDH
+588 IFFDDSFIEVSEDH

-608 KEVIAKTLKEGDV
+608 KEVIAKTLREGDV

-636 TSEEKCFVYDVLETK
+636 TSECSEEKCFVYDVLETK
-651 DHSYITNDVIS
+651 DHSYITNGVIS

-679 LQRFKPQDPEMV
+679 LQRFKPQDPEMI

-831 NELLVINDL
+831 NELLIINDL

-912 DYSDFSVDD
+912 DYSDFSVD
-921 SGSFGS
+921 SSSSSFGS
-927 DFDDVLIEISKKGS
+927 DFDDVLFEISKKGS

>member
-1 MSQENN
+1 MSDENS
-7 QKLQEIFTPELIE
+7 QKLQEVFTPELIE

-50 ILDTEKSEDNY
+50 ILETEKSEDNY

-146 RQCCDGDTK
+146 RQ
-155 VNLDGQE
+155 
-162 ATLKD
+162 
-167 LYDCSVPSNIS
+167 
-178 FNPKFLESRKTFKKI
+178 
-193 LTPLGFR
+193 
-200 EIEYVHKTIPYEKYV
+200 
-215 IKTENGFI
+215 
-223 LECAEKHVIIDKDDN
+223 
-238 EIYAKDCLGKEIQT
+238 
-252 VNGISKV
+252 
-259 IECTDLGFKQS
+259 
-270 MYDISIKQLEG
+270 
-281 SENTELYYSN
+281 
-291 GILSH
+291 
-296 NSGKSVTVG
+296 SGKSVTVG
-305 IFMAWHFNFNSA
+305 IFMCWHFNFNSA

-348 KQGIIGWSKTTIES
+348 KQGILGWSKTTIES

-390 TAWMPSEKFQ
+390 SAWMASEKFQ

-414 WKKNIFISTPN
+414 WKKNVFISTPN

-449 QVEKLKETETVLKE
+449 QIEKLKETETVLKE

-499 NRLDPEAFK
+499 NRIDPEKFK
-508 EDIISK
+508 EDIIAK
-514 YGATYFSQNFSCV
+514 YGATYFAQNFS
-527 KGNTMIVLKDSLNNK
+527 
-542 DIEIPIEEAF
+542 
-552 EKIKTSV
+552 
-559 IDKKFQVLTQSGFSD
+559 
-574 FSGIRRTETNRTLK
+574 
-588 IFFGDSFIEVSEDH
+588 
-602 KFMVFG
+602 
-608 KEVIAKTLKEGDV
+608 
-621 LQTRFDKNVIITKIE
+621 
-636 TSEEKCFVYDVLETK
+636 
-651 DHSYITNDVIS
+651 
-662 HNCSF
+662 CSF

-679 LQRFKPQDPEMV
+679 LQRFKPQDPEMI

-749 MPGFIV
+749 MPGYIV

-831 NELLVINDL
+831 NELLIINDS

>member
-7 QKLQEIFTPELIE
+7 QKLQEVFTPELIE

-50 ILDTEKSEDNY
+50 ILETEKSEDNY

-146 RQCCDGDTK
+146 RQ
-155 VNLDGQE
+155 
-162 ATLKD
+162 
-167 LYDCSVPSNIS
+167 
-178 FNPKFLESRKTFKKI
+178 
-193 LTPLGFR
+193 
-200 EIEYVHKTIPYEKYV
+200 
-215 IKTENGFI
+215 
-223 LECAEKHVIIDKDDN
+223 
-238 EIYAKDCLGKEIQT
+238 
-252 VNGISKV
+252 
-259 IECTDLGFKQS
+259 
-270 MYDISIKQLEG
+270 
-281 SENTELYYSN
+281 
-291 GILSH
+291 
-296 NSGKSVTVG
+296 SGKSVTVG
-305 IFMAWHFNFNSA
+305 IFMCWHFNFNSA

-348 KQGIIGWSKTTIES
+348 KQGILGWSKTTIES

-390 TAWMPSEKFQ
+390 SAWMASEKFQ

-414 WKKNIFISTPN
+414 WKKNVFISTPN

-449 QVEKLKETETVLKE
+449 QIEKLKETETILKE
-463 TESSPGIFDVTIDKP
+463 TETSPGIFDVTIDKP

-514 YGATYFSQNFSCV
+514 YGATYFAQNFSCV
-527 KGNTMIVLKDSLNNK
+527 KGNTKIVLKDTLNNR
-542 DIEIPIEEAF
+542 DIEIPIEEAYNNIRRSNF
-552 EKIKTSV
+552 NRFK
-559 IDKKFQVLTQSGFSD
+559 VLTQSGFSE
-574 FSGIRRTETNRTLK
+574 FSGVRRTEANKTLK
-588 IFFGDSFIEVSEDH
+588 IFFDDSFIEVSEDH

-608 KEVIAKTLKEGDV
+608 KEVIARTLKEGDV
-621 LQTRFDKNVIITKIE
+621 LQTRFVNKNVIITKIE
-636 TSEEKCFVYDVLETK
+636 TSEEKCFVYDVLETQ
-651 DHSYITNDVIS
+651 DHSYITNGVIS

-679 LQRFKPQDPEMV
+679 LQRFKPQEPEMI

-831 NELLVINDL
+831 NELLIINDL

-912 DYSDFSVDD
+912 DYSDYSVDD
-921 SGSFGS
+921 SGAFGS
-927 DFDDVLIEISKKGS
+927 DFDDVLFEISKKGS

>member
-1 MSQENN
+1 MNS
-7 QKLQEIFTPELIE
+7 KRI
-20 YYKTNKNLITSDLL
+20 KTNIERFGACHPMKNEKIKEKRNKTCLERFGCETPFSCEEFREKAKKTSLEL
-34 AKLREFGN
+34 YGAEFYSSSEEGRQRIKESRQN
-42 DGKQLALD
+42 ETVFDGELYSKD
-50 ILDTEKSEDNY
+50 DTE
-61 YLDAFGKKISF
+61 
-72 EGDRNLKPAFTQ
+72 
-84 MKLSPIHIEEI
+84 
-95 EKCSKDLNY
+95 
-104 FMDNYIKIRTKKGY
+104 
-118 NFPELRGYQ
+118 
-127 KRFIDIL
+127 RFCQ
-134 NSDSETVVGLLG
+134 T
-146 RQCCDGDTK
+146 
-155 VNLDGQE
+155 
-162 ATLKD
+162 
-167 LYDCSVPSNIS
+167 
-178 FNPKFLESRKTFKKI
+178 
-193 LTPLGFR
+193 
-200 EIEYVHKTIPYEKYV
+200 
-215 IKTENGFI
+215 
-223 LECAEKHVIIDKDDN
+223 IDKKYLKSGGYRTLIKDD
-238 EIYAKDCLGKEIQT
+238 KRM
-252 VNGISKV
+252 
-259 IECTDLGFKQS
+259 FF
-270 MYDISIKQLEG
+270 SILKY
-281 SENTELYYSN
+281 SEPINQC
-291 GILSH
+291 
-296 NSGKSVTVG
+296 KSVTFRARVSYLRG
-305 IFMAWHFNFNSA
+305 DITEFMCPKCGKYYKWNNTQFVFKMTRDDEHFSNNWNLEYYTKFFGEEEGEKRFEETLKKRQEGAKKTSKHKVNSKQYYITKYGEEEG
-317 LNIGICAN
+317 LKRYIQSCENRISGQSRTFS
-325 KKSLAMEFLNN
+325 KKSQDFFNKLVEKCRLDKDKCFYATNN
-336 IKEMFYSMPMWM
+336 GEKVFVLDDDTQKKLGQGSIRPDFVIGNRIIEYNGVYWHKNSSERDFIKKSFYE
-348 KQGIIGWSKTTIES
+348 SKGFQ
-362 ELKMRVLTDAPGD
+362 VLTIWE
-375 NAFRGYSLSLLVIDE
+375 NEDE
-390 TAWMPSEKFQ
+390 NH
-400 ALLDSVLPA
+400 ALKRACD
-409 QGAMS
+409 
-414 WKKNIFISTPN
+414 FIN
-425 GMNHFYDLV
+425 ED
-434 EGSRKRKIIYGLNKE
+434 
-449 QVEKLKETETVLKE
+449 
-463 TESSPGIFDVTIDKP
+463 
-478 SNNMALF
+478 
-485 EMDWREVPRFDSKG
+485 RFK
-499 NRLDPEAFK
+499 
-508 EDIISK
+508 
-514 YGATYFSQNFSCV
+514 
-527 KGNTMIVLKDSLNNK
+527 
-542 DIEIPIEEAF
+542 
-552 EKIKTSV
+552 
-559 IDKKFQVLTQSGFSD
+559 VLTQSGFSE
-574 FSGIRRTETNRTLK
+574 FSGIRRTETNKTLK

-608 KEVIAKTLKEGDV
+608 KEVIAKTLREGDV

-636 TSEEKCFVYDVLETK
+636 TSESPEEKCFVYDVLETQ
-651 DHSYITNDVIS
+651 DHSYVTNGVIS

-679 LQRFKPQDPEMV
+679 LQRFKSQEPEMV

-831 NELLVINDL
+831 NELLIINDL

-921 SGSFGS
+921 SRSGSFGS
-927 DFDDVLIEISKKGS
+927 DFDDVLFEISKKGS